1 MTLKMQTNLRKF
13 VSNSSKKFRNT
24 RDATITLDRTRHQA
38 RPSYVVISRLV
49 IEPMNSAARL
59 AITLCVV
66 SALIDGV
73 RGESPEC
80 FVNK

>member
-1 MTLKMQTNLRKF
+1 
-13 VSNSSKKFRNT
+13 
-24 RDATITLDRTRHQA
+24 
-38 RPSYVVISRLV
+38 VVISRLV
-49 IEPMNSAARL
+49 IEPMISAARL